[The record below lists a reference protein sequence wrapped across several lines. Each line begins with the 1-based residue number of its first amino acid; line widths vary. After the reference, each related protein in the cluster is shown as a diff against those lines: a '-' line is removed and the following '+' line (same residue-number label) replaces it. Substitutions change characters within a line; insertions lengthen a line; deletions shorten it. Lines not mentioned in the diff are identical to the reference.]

1 MAQMPNQQVVQQQEN
16 TTVSVG
22 NWIGTFIL
30 SAIPIVGLVLL
41 FVWAFGSNT
50 IQSKKNWA
58 RAALILAL
66 IGIVLAVIWT
76 IVFGSFIGSLF
87 SGYYSF

>member
-1 MAQMPNQQVVQQQEN
+1 MAQMPNQQVVQQPER

-30 SAIPIVGLVLL
+30 SAIPLVGLILL
-41 FVWAFGSNT
+41 FVWAFGDT
-50 IQSKKNWA
+50 IPSKKNWA
-58 RAALILAL
+58 RAALILAA
-66 IGIVLAVIWT
+66 IGIVLTVIWT
-76 IVFGSFIGSLF
+76 IVFGSFFGSLF